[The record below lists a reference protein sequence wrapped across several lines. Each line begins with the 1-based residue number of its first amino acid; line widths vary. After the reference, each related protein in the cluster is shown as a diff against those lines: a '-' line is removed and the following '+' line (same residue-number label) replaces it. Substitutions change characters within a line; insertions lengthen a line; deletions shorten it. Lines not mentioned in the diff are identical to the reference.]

1 MRTPISFALFAL
13 AACSSPTPA
22 RELPAWDPT
31 LPPASVMGVRRGLTP
46 ARGIVHLHSP
56 FSSLYPLATRPLV
69 DYRHPTLPKNPVE
82 DYLVGCALTRS
93 TGAATD
99 ETAYDSVLKALLDA
113 AGHGLK
119 PQGCLTTKSPWTA
132 SRPRCASA
140 SAWSASRPRRI
151 VAASLRFGLRTTAHE
166 AIGKPGAGTT

>member
-1 MRTPISFALFAL
+1 M
-13 AACSSPTPA
+13 
-22 RELPAWDPT
+22 
-31 LPPASVMGVRRGLTP
+31 
-46 ARGIVHLHSP
+46 
-56 FSSLYPLATRPLV
+56 
-69 DYRHPTLPKNPVE
+69 PKNPVE
-82 DYLVGCALTRS
+82 DYLAGCALTRS

-166 AIGKPGAGTT
+166 GIGTPRRWDHVTVLPAPVSALLDVQFFKIPVIVLLLLLLVGHSLGDLSLHFLQGRFLEVELA